1 MTDTTRPG
9 PQPEDMLRRLRA
21 WPVSS
26 WRHGERERAT
36 RGAAQQLAD
45 VAADGAGEIRRI
57 VPDAGVTALP
67 DQLAVL
73 AADARAAG
81 APEDAILAVLDRLA
95 DALGLR
101 R

>member
-1 MTDTTRPG
+1 
-9 PQPEDMLRRLRA
+9 MLRWLRA

-36 RGAAQQLAD
+36 RAAAQELAD
-45 VAADGAGEIRRI
+45 LTAEAAGERRRV
-57 VPDAGVTALP
+57 VPDVGVTALP
-67 DQLAVL
+67 DQLVVL

-81 APEDAILAVLDRLA
+81 APEDAVRAILDRLA